1 MYAYIKGDVAAIEE
15 ESLVIDNNGIG
26 YRVIVPASILDGEI
40 GIGDSVKI
48 YTYFSVREDAMQ
60 LYGFLSNDDLLMF
73 RKLIGV
79 SGVGPK
85 AGIAILSALGA
96 DTLRFAILSDD
107 AVTISK
113 APGIGKKTAQKIILE
128 LKDKVDLMDA
138 FERKALHTEERE
150 KSSKNESPQSEAVLA
165 LTALGY
171 SNAQA
176 LKAVRAASALG
187 FSEVEDLLKAALKEL
202 L

>member
-1 MYAYIKGDVAAIEE
+1 MYAYIKGDITAIEE
-15 ESLVIDNNGIG
+15 ESLIIENNGIG
-26 YRVIVPASILDGEI
+26 YRVTVPASILDGEL
-40 GIGDSVKI
+40 GIGDSVKV

-60 LYGFLSNDDLLMF
+60 LFGFLSKDDLDMF
-73 RKLIGV
+73 RKLLGV

-85 AGIAILSALGA
+85 AGVAIRSALGA

-107 AVTISK
+107 AATISK
-113 APGIGKKTAQKIILE
+113 APGIGRKTAQKIILE

-138 FERKALHTEERE
+138 FEQKAAHTEER
-150 KSSKNESPQSEAVLA
+150 KNVSDHESPQSEAVLA

-171 SNAQA
+171 PNAQA
-176 LKAVRAASALG
+176 LKAVRAASAQG
-187 FSEVEDLLKAALKEL
+187 FSDVEELLKAALKEL

>member
-1 MYAYIKGDVAAIEE
+1 MYAYIKGDITAIEE
-15 ESLVIDNNGIG
+15 ESLIIENNGIG
-26 YRVIVPASILDGEI
+26 YRVTVPASILDGEL
-40 GIGDSVKI
+40 GIGDSVKV

-60 LYGFLSNDDLLMF
+60 LFGFLSKDDLDMF
-73 RKLIGV
+73 RKLLGV

-85 AGIAILSALGA
+85 AGVAILSALGA

-107 AVTISK
+107 AATISK
-113 APGIGKKTAQKIILE
+113 APGIGRKTAQKIILE

-138 FERKALHTEERE
+138 FEQKAAHTEER
-150 KSSKNESPQSEAVLA
+150 KNGSDQESPQSEAVLA

-171 SNAQA
+171 PNAQA
-176 LKAVRAASALG
+176 LKAVRAASAQG
-187 FSEVEDLLKAALKEL
+187 FSDVEELLKAALKEL